1 MKLTPEN
8 KVTLQIVEKAL
19 IFMAISAIAYIGNNI
34 AGSLEKVQVSVADS
48 NIKFAVQL
56 NENKAFKDLLIDHE
70 ARLRS
75 LENKTK

>member
-1 MKLTPEN
+1 
-8 KVTLQIVEKAL
+8 
-19 IFMAISAIAYIGNNI
+19 MAISSIAYIGNNI
-34 AGSLEKVQVSVADS
+34 AGSLEKVQVSVADL

-70 ARLRS
+70 SRIRI

>member
-19 IFMAISAIAYIGNNI
+19 IFMAISSIAYIGNNI
-34 AGSLEKVQVSVADS
+34 AGSLEKVQVSVADL

-70 ARLRS
+70 SRIRI

>member
-8 KVTLQIVEKAL
+8 KVTIQIVEKAL
-19 IFMAISAIAYIGNNI
+19 IFMAISAIGYIGNNI
-34 AGSLEKVQVSVADS
+34 AGSLEKVQVSVSDL
-48 NIKFAVQL
+48 NTKFAVQL

-70 ARLRS
+70 SRLRT

>member
-34 AGSLEKVQVSVADS
+34 AGSLEKVQVSVSDL

-70 ARLRS
+70 SRLRT

>member
-19 IFMAISAIAYIGNNI
+19 IFMAISSIAYIADNI
-34 AGSLEKVQVSVADS
+34 AGSLEKVQVSVSDL
-48 NIKFAVQL
+48 NTKFAVQL

-70 ARLRS
+70 SRIRS

>member
-19 IFMAISAIAYIGNNI
+19 IFMAISSIAYIADNI
-34 AGSLEKVQVSVADS
+34 AGSLEKVQVSVSDL

-70 ARLRS
+70 SRLRS